1 MLKFYDSNIGRVEVQ
16 QLAVSRLMYNGAEV
30 WSKKK
35 PVGNYLNVSPEFI
48 WLTSDEGSM
57 AEFMVESN
65 TDWSVELGDEGVDG
79 EQFSLLLNSYSLSNN
94 TLISNGEEAIV
105 LVE

>member
-1 MLKFYDSNIGRVEVQ
+1 
-16 QLAVSRLMYNGAEV
+16 
-30 WSKKK
+30 
-35 PVGNYLNVSPEFI
+35 
-48 WLTSDEGSM
+48 M

-94 TLISNGEEAIV
+94 TLIYNGEEAIV
-105 LVE
+105 LVALGNNYMVENSTLLRND